1 MGLHERAGGLS
12 PSPPAS
18 LPWPSSARTQ
28 GSLSARILLQ
38 RRWGAEG
45 RGGGPE
51 PGPSPRPRPQI
62 NGNHLAGE
70 PHAPPPSRLPP
81 HRSREHLRLM
91 SAPAP
96 LHTSPRSS
104 LISLGNDKSSWAAQ
118 APAPG
123 PFLQACIGLWRR
135 VSTQIHTQAC
145 TPRPR
150 LTWPRLG
157 AVCPVAGSV
166 PGLEPGKVS

>member
-1 MGLHERAGGLS
+1 MSEQEGCPRAHQPPFPG
-12 PSPPAS
+12 PPAPEPRAASPPAFF
-18 LPWPSSARTQ
+18 SSAGGEQ
-28 GSLSARILLQ
+28 
-38 RRWGAEG
+38 
-45 RGGGPE
+45 RGGE
-51 PGPSPRPRPQI
+51 EGPSRGLPLGPAHRLMETTWRVS
-62 NGNHLAGE
+62 LT
-70 PHAPPPSRLPP
+70 PPPSRLPP

-123 PFLQACIGLWRR
+123 PFLQACIGLWGR